1 MQPGTSHTVQAAPRG
16 ADASPWRWAALT
28 VYLAAAAAL
37 YAPTLGGLDAWTRL
51 GRGLP
56 VAVAVLAVVATM
68 RWNGRLDGR
77 DPVRWRHAVISPLTV
92 AIALGLAVL
101 SLVGRELTVE
111 MLG

>member
-1 MQPGTSHTVQAAPRG
+1 MQPGANHTAQAAPRG

-37 YAPTLGGLDAWTRL
+37 YAPTLGGLDTWTRL

-56 VAVAVLAVVATM
+56 VGVAVLAVVATM

-77 DPVRWRHAVISPLTV
+77 EPMRWRDALTSPLTV

-111 MLG
+111 ILG

>member
-1 MQPGTSHTVQAAPRG
+1 MQPVTEHTVQAAPRG

-37 YAPTLGGLDAWTRL
+37 CAPTVGGLDPWTRL

-56 VAVAVLAVVATM
+56 VGVAVLAVVATM

-77 DPVRWRHAVISPLTV
+77 DPVRWRDAVASPFTV
-92 AIALGLAVL
+92 AVALGLAVL

-111 MLG
+111 ILG